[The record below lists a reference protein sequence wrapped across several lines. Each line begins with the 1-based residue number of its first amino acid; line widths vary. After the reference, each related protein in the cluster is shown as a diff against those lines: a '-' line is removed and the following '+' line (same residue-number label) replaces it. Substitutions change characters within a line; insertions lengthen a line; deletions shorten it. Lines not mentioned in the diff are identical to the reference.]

1 MLSLLSQ
8 WTDDELEGLLK
19 TLVIGII
26 IAGIGYYL
34 FSPTR
39 QAVVP
44 PQNNQQ
50 QNQRVPAQ
58 RLPQQP
64 NRPQQTV
71 SSAEDEEGI
80 DHFLKSLARVPPHHI
95 KSSSTS
101 RVVAHDG
108 IVPFRFTKAAT
119 VEAKQA
125 QASSSLN
132 DTTGTTDEM
141 FLNRKDRAR
150 ILAKLFKK
158 LDPPAKGNMLILS
171 IPSSQIGNT
180 NGNTNANAK
189 LRRILYLLGTYY
201 NLFIMV
207 NCDNDPEYKDQKEL
221 NHNDYEKDKER
232 YDSLIAKLYDSSE
245 SGTESG
251 TEIGIGI
258 GSGIGSGQILTE
270 EVLPSHRIVVTT
282 SVASRVAFVR
292 SFPKAPD
299 YIVGSDSDCH
309 LEEEMQTLLTKFGY
323 RVTLKNLET
332 LLSQ

>member
-1 MLSLLSQ
+1 MLSQ

-19 TLVIGII
+19 TLVIGIT

-39 QAVVP
+39 QAAAPP
-44 PQNNQQ
+44 PQQNQQ
-50 QNQRVPAQ
+50 QRVPAQQ

-64 NRPQQTV
+64 NPRPSGRPQQTV
-71 SSAEDEEGI
+71 TSAEDEEGI
-80 DHFLKSLARVPPHHI
+80 DHFLKSLARVPPHQT

-125 QASSSLN
+125 LVSSSN
-132 DTTGTTDEM
+132 TNMNTNTNNNYTATGTTGTADEM

-171 IPSSQIGNT
+171 IPSSQIGNGHG
-180 NGNTNANAK
+180 NANTNAK
-189 LRRILYLLGTYY
+189 LQRILYLLGTYY

-221 NHNDYEKDKER
+221 NHNDYEMDKER
-232 YDSLIAKLYDSSE
+232 YDSLIAKLYNSE
-245 SGTESG
+245 AGTG
-251 TEIGIGI
+251 A
-258 GSGIGSGQILTE
+258 GQRLTE
-270 EVLPSHRIVVTT
+270 EVLPSHRIVVTK

-299 YIVGSDSDCH
+299 YIVGSDCDCH

-323 RVTLKNLET
+323 RVTLKNLDT
-332 LLSQ
+332 LLS